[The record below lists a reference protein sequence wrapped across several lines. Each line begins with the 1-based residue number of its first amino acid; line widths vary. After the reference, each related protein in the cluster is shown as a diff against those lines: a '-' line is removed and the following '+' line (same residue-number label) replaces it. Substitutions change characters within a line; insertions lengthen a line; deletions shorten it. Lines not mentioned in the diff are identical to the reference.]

1 MVRPFAIRGGPF
13 QPSLGCIAFR
23 DAFDS
28 EGFGQ
33 VATRRSNENDNE
45 TTRLLPEPFTS
56 PVALRSRDDVI
67 SLADLW
73 LRCFALG
80 STNTLQE
87 LAGFLSGELRPTR
100 HEYNLVAVALN
111 EYFVEIGAAQSVP
124 YIEHAE
130 LADMT
135 AAVCPRW
142 RRSIDPARW

>member
-1 MVRPFAIRGGPF
+1 
-13 QPSLGCIAFR
+13 
-23 DAFDS
+23 
-28 EGFGQ
+28 
-33 VATRRSNENDNE
+33 
-45 TTRLLPEPFTS
+45 LLPEPVAS

-80 STNTLQE
+80 STNTPQE
-87 LAGFLSGELRPTR
+87 LAGFLRGELRPTR

-111 EYFVEIGAAQSVP
+111 EYFADIGASQSVP

-130 LADMT
+130 LGGQA

-142 RRSIDPARW
+142 RRSIEPALW